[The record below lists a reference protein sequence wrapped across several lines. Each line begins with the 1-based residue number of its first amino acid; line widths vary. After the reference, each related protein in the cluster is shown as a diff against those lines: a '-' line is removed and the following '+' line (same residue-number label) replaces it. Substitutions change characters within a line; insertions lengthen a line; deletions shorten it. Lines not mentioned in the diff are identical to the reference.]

1 MASSSSSLGLGAIFQ
16 SGCPLL
22 PPRPAVRRAPTR
34 RRAVAT
40 KISCIGWDPEGV
52 LGPPQGGHIARLE
65 FRRRLER
72 DSDAREAFER
82 QVREEHERRRQ
93 EREARVIPDT
103 DAGLVEF
110 FLDTEAREIEVEIGR
125 LRPRLNQPFFDYIQ
139 REIAQIKFSITR
151 TAEMEDR
158 LIELEAMQK
167 VLLEGVEAYD
177 KLQNDLVSAKERLT
191 KILQSSDKKSTL
203 LEMVE
208 RNELNMSILT
218 LLDENIA
225 SAKTNNQEEA
235 VAFME
240 NVRSSI
246 LKYITVC
253 LNI

>member
-1 MASSSSSLGLGAIFQ
+1 MLQ
-16 SGCPLL
+16 SPLL
-22 PPRPAVRRAPTR
+22 AARRAPTTTRTR
-34 RRAVAT
+34 RRA

-72 DSDAREAFER
+72 DSEAREAFER
-82 QVREEHERRRQ
+82 QVREEHERRRK

-125 LRPRLNQPFFDYIQ
+125 LRPRLNQGFFDHIM
-139 REIAQIKFSITR
+139 REIAQIKFAVTR

-158 LIELEAMQK
+158 LIELEAMHK

-177 KLQNDLVSAKERLT
+177 ELQNDLVTAKERLM
-191 KILQSSDKKSTL
+191 KILQSRDRKSTL
-203 LEMVE
+203 LQMVE

-225 SAKTNNQEEA
+225 SAKTSNQ
-235 VAFME
+235 VMI
-240 NVRSSI
+240 RMRLLLSWRTYDH
-246 LKYITVC
+246 L
-253 LNI
+253 L